1 MVLQTS
7 RLQFAGRIS
16 SPKHHNGDSSVV
28 DITVESCISPV
39 WRRPEGTACRGVL
52 QCAPGALAP
61 EVGEVECW
69 FTLRLIKPRL
79 FTHRTDVRLWHC
91 HL

>member
-16 SPKHHNGDSSVV
+16 SPKHHNGDSVV
-28 DITVESCISPV
+28 DSTVESCISPGV
-39 WRRPEGTACRGVL
+39 EKARGHCSAVCAGCPGLWGWR
-52 QCAPGALAP
+52 
-61 EVGEVECW
+61 GEVCW
-69 FTLRLIKPRL
+69 LTLRLIKPRL
-79 FTHRTDVRLWHC
+79 FTHKTDVRLWHC